1 MAALCMS
8 AAANLPLAQ
17 LRFWETTIGKKAI
30 MAVTGLILF
39 GFVVGH
45 LLGNLQIYLPPE
57 KINHYSEALRT
68 VPLLLWGA
76 RITLLIS
83 VCLHIWASFALWRL
97 QLAARPVPYVKKVNA
112 HSTYA
117 SRTMMWS
124 GPIVLA
130 FVIYHLLHLTFGA
143 VHPGG
148 PFDHHNVYNNV
159 VFGFQFWP
167 VSVFYIIAMILLC
180 YHLYHG
186 LWSMF
191 QSLGFSHPV
200 YTPMLRAA
208 AKVVAILIAAANI
221 SIPVSVLAG
230 FIKPV

>member
-1 MAALCMS
+1 MS
-8 AAANLPLAQ
+8 ATANVPFPQ
-17 LRFWETTIGKKAI
+17 LRFWDTTVGKKAV
-30 MAVTGLILF
+30 MAVTGFVLF
-39 GFVVGH
+39 GFIVGH
-45 LLGNLQIYLPPE
+45 LLGNLQVYEPPE
-57 KINHYSEALRT
+57 KINHYSEMLRS
-68 VPLLLWGA
+68 VPSLLWGA

-83 VCLHIWASFALWRL
+83 VFLHIWASFALWRL
-97 QLAARPVPYVKKVNA
+97 QRAARPVPYVKKANL

-124 GPIVLA
+124 GPIILA
-130 FVIYHLLHLTFGA
+130 FVIYHLLNFTFGT

-148 PFDHHNVYNNV
+148 PFDQHNVYNNV
-159 VFGFQFWP
+159 VTGFQFWP
-167 VSVFYIIAMILLC
+167 SSVFYIIAMIMLC

-200 YTPMLRAA
+200 YTLWIQRC
-208 AKVVAILIAAANI
+208 AKVAAILIAAGYI
-221 SIPVSVLAG
+221 SIPVAVLAG

>member
-1 MAALCMS
+1 MS
-8 AAANLPLAQ
+8 ATANYSLAR
-17 LRFWETTIGKKAI
+17 LRFWDTTVGKKAV
-30 MAVTGLILF
+30 MAVTGFTLF

-45 LLGNLQIYLPPE
+45 LAGNLQIYEPPE
-57 KINHYSEALRT
+57 KINHYSEMLRS
-68 VPLLLWGA
+68 VPSLLWGA
-76 RITLLIS
+76 RITLLAS

-97 QLAARPVPYVKKVNA
+97 QRAARPIPYAKKANL

-124 GPIVLA
+124 GPIILA
-130 FVIYHLLHLTFGA
+130 FVIYHLLNFTFGT

-148 PFDHHNVYNNV
+148 PFDVHNVYNNV
-159 VFGFQFWP
+159 VTGFQFWP
-167 VSVFYIIAMILLC
+167 SSVFYIIAMIMLC

-200 YTPMLRAA
+200 YTPWIQRL
-208 AKVVAILIAAANI
+208 AKVVAILIAAAYI
-221 SIPVSVLAG
+221 SIPVAVLAG
-230 FIKPV
+230 FLKPV

>member
-1 MAALCMS
+1 MS
-8 AAANLPLAQ
+8 ATAGNLPLAQ

-30 MAVTGLILF
+30 MAVTGVLLF
-39 GFVVGH
+39 GFVVAH

-57 KINHYSEALRT
+57 KINHYSEALRA

-76 RITLLIS
+76 RITLFAS
-83 VCLHIWASFALWRL
+83 VGLHIWASFELWLL
-97 QLAARPVPYVKKVNA
+97 QRAARPIGYVKKVNA

-117 SRTMMWS
+117 SRTMIWS

-130 FVIYHLLHLTFGA
+130 FVIFHLLHFTFGV

-148 PFDHHNVYNNV
+148 PFDKHNVYNNV
-159 VFGFQFWP
+159 VTGFRYWP
-167 VSVFYIIAMILLC
+167 VSLFYVIAMILLC

-191 QSLGFSHPV
+191 QSLGLNHPV
-200 YTPMLRAA
+200 YTPWIQRL
-208 AKVVAILIAAANI
+208 AKIVAILIAAGNI